1 MLALLGSTALSHF
14 RHTQL
19 IEKINQL
26 GISFPTFTTNFTYF
40 ADVTAQF
47 NTGDTQR
54 LARILE
60 DQTTLPFLETTL
72 TTTQSYVLITP
83 RIGTQSPWSTK
94 ATDIA
99 HNCDIKTLLRIE
111 RGILYRFDAP
121 VSSADLKIFGAFV
134 SDKMTES
141 VLLNYHKATELFD
154 HSDPKPLE
162 HIDILGAGKTAL
174 IQANTALGL
183 ALSDDEIDYLFSHY
197 NALNQNPTDAELT
210 MFAQANSEHCRH
222 KIFNAHWVIDG
233 TPQDIS
239 LFGMIKNT
247 YQHMQEGILSAYHDN
262 CAVIEGYTTQTLF
275 VNDTQKY
282 SYITEPAHITIKV
295 ETHNHPT
302 AIAPFAGAATGA
314 GGEIRDGGA
323 TGIGAKPKA
332 GISGFCVSDL
342 NLAEAPT
349 HWRNAVSPYGKPSR
363 IASAT
368 DIMLQ
373 GPLGAA
379 AFNNEFGRTAIAGYF
394 RSFEMSITPAI
405 AGAKPEQR
413 GYHKPIMIAGGLGN
427 IRPMHVHKQPI
438 PHGALLIVLGGPAL
452 NIGLGGGAASSQDSG
467 TGSEDLDFASVQ
479 RGNPEMERRAQEVIE
494 RLRARGEY
502 NIILSIHDVGAG
514 GLSNA
519 LPELINDA
527 GKGGVIELRHIHNNE
542 PSMSPREIW
551 SNEAQER
558 YVLAI
563 LERDLPELSA
573 ICARERCPFAI
584 VGTATDAKN
593 LKVYDAHFGNNV
605 VNLPMEVLLG
615 KPPKITKN
623 VSTHPSAQPTKIPTT
638 LTQDEWIQMTEAV
651 LRHPTVADKTFLIT
665 IGDRTVGGLSARDQ
679 MVGRFQVPVADC
691 GVTAAGFNDT
701 TGEALAI
708 GERPPI
714 ALLNAPASARMAVAE
729 AITNIAAARI
739 DRLSSVKLS
748 ANWMAACGHPGEDVA
763 LFEAVKAIGM
773 EMCPALGIAIPVGK
787 DSLSMKTR
795 WHDDA
800 AHPEK
805 AVISPLS
812 VVITGFAPVLD
823 VTKTLTPELKDI
835 PDTCLLLIDLG
846 QGKNRLGGSIFG
858 QVQANIGDI
867 TPDCDNFL
875 HLKNFFTSIQSL
887 NQNGLIQAY
896 HDRSDGGLI
905 ACIAEMMFAS
915 GLGVDLE
922 ITTLGDDPVAALFNE
937 ELGAVI
943 QIKKSDLATLYQL
956 TQDFNIKHLVHI
968 IGHINPNDALQITH
982 KNKQLFSQPRSKLR
996 EWWSTVSFAMQS
1008 RRDHPKCAQS
1018 AYELAANPN
1027 YQGLFAKLTF
1037 NPNETHIIAPY
1048 ANSTR
1053 PKVAILREQGVNSQ
1067 VEMAAAF
1074 TAVGFDAIDVHM
1086 SDILAGHIHLNEFR
1100 GLVAAGGF
1108 SYGDVLGSGMGWAKS
1123 ILFNDA
1129 VRTMFKDFFHNPK
1142 NFALGVCNGCQMFAG
1157 LHTIIPGADHWP
1169 AFTHNEVGQY
1179 EARLVQVEV
1188 TPSNSIFFKDM
1199 TGTQMPIVISHGEG
1213 RPQER
1218 KLGDMQ
1224 QLMAE
1229 NQIAMRFIDDQG
1241 NPSDVYPINPNGA
1254 PFGITAVSNTDG
1266 RILAMM
1272 PHPER
1277 TLRTLNFS
1285 YLPTGLDLTDTSPW
1299 LRVFQNARRFVA

>member
-14 RHTQL
+14 RQTQL
-19 IEKINQL
+19 IDKINQL
-26 GISFPTFTTNFTYF
+26 EISLPTFSAHFAYF
-40 ADVTAQF
+40 ADVTAEF
-47 NTGDTQR
+47 NAADTQR
-54 LARILE
+54 LAQILE
-60 DQTTLPFLETTL
+60 DQTALPLLEIEL
-72 TTTQSYVLITP
+72 AASHSYVLVTP

-121 VSSADLKIFGAFV
+121 VTPADLKTFGAFV

-141 VLLNYHKATELFD
+141 VLLDYQHATELFD
-154 HSDPKPLE
+154 HSEPKPLE
-162 HIDILGAGKTAL
+162 NIDILGAGKSAL
-174 IQANTALGL
+174 IQANTTLGL
-183 ALSDDEIDYLFSHY
+183 ALSDDEIDYLFTHY
-197 NALNQNPTDAELT
+197 NTFNQNPTDAELT

-222 KIFNAHWVIDG
+222 KIFNAHWIIDG

-247 YQHMQEGILSAYHDN
+247 YHHMQDGILSAYHDN
-262 CAVIEGYTTQTLF
+262 CAVIEGYTTKTLL
-275 VNDTQKY
+275 VDGTQKY
-282 SYITEPAHITIKV
+282 TYITEPSHITIKV

-342 NLAEAPT
+342 NLTEAPT
-349 HWRNAVSPYGKPSR
+349 HWHKTITPYGKPSR

-379 AFNNEFGRTAIAGYF
+379 AFNNEFGRAAIAGYF
-394 RSFEMSITPAI
+394 RSFEMSITPAT
-405 AGAKPEQR
+405 AGAQPEQR
-413 GYHKPIMIAGGLGN
+413 GYHKPIMIAGGMGN
-427 IRPMHVHKQPI
+427 IRPMHVDKQPI

-494 RLRARGEY
+494 RLRARGEQ

-527 GKGGVIELRHIHNNE
+527 GKGGVMELRHIHNNE

-563 LERDLPELSA
+563 LEKDLPEFSS

-584 VGTATDAKN
+584 VGTATDAKK
-593 LKVYDAHFGNNV
+593 LKVYDAHFGNHV

-615 KPPKITKN
+615 KPPKMTKN
-623 VSTHPSAQPTKIPTT
+623 VTTQAGAAPTKIPTA
-638 LTQDEWIQMTEAV
+638 LTQDDWIAMTQAV

-665 IGDRTVGGLSARDQ
+665 IGDRTVGGLTARDQ

-795 WHDDA
+795 WQDETTRT
-800 AHPEK
+800 EK
-805 AVISPLS
+805 AVTAPLS

-823 VTKTLTPELKDI
+823 VTKTLTPELKNI
-835 PDTCLLLIDLG
+835 PDSCLLLIDLG

-867 TPDCDNFL
+867 TPDCDNFE

-887 NQNGLIQAY
+887 NQNGLIHAY
-896 HDRSDGGLI
+896 HDRSDGGLM
-905 ACIAEMMFAS
+905 ACVAEMMFAS
-915 GLGVDLE
+915 GLGVELE
-922 ITTLGDDPVAALFNE
+922 VTALGDDPVAALFNE

-943 QIKKSDLATLYQL
+943 QVKKADLATINQL
-956 TQDFNIKHLVHI
+956 TQDFKIKHLVHT
-968 IGHINPNDALQITH
+968 IGHITTTDDLQVIH
-982 KNKQLFSQPRSKLR
+982 KNTLLFKQTRGKLR

-1008 RRDHPKCAQS
+1008 RRDHPKCAGS
-1018 AYELAANPN
+1018 AYALATNPD

-1037 NPNETHIIAPY
+1037 NPNDSEFITAY
-1048 ANSTR
+1048 ATAAR

-1074 TAVGFDAIDVHM
+1074 TAAGFDAVDVHM
-1086 SDILAGHIHLNEFR
+1086 SDILSGRIKLDEFR

-1157 LHTIIPGADHWP
+1157 LHSIIPGADHWP

-1188 TPSNSIFFKDM
+1188 TPSNSIFFKGM
-1199 TGTQMPIVISHGEG
+1199 TGTHMPIVISHGEG

-1218 KLGDMQ
+1218 EAGDMQ

-1229 NQIAMRFIDDQG
+1229 NQVAMRFIDDQG
-1241 NPSDVYPINPNGA
+1241 HPSDVYPINPNGA